1 MRRSFLLVL
10 ALGVVATGDVAL
22 RAQAKGEAPTLVP
35 TAHRPL
41 PSHPSLYWLVPD
53 NAARTAASRDTSP
66 TGKFARGARLIADGQ
81 YTAGLPLVRGADV
94 QATPLGAY
102 AQYYTGLALVGLGRL
117 DEAQETL
124 TALDKRDPAG
134 YLEEAVPMQLAE
146 IATAKSDTKEALDQL
161 EDLSDEKLSAPEE
174 VFLRLGRAAE
184 AGGNREKALTA
195 FRKVYYD
202 YPLSD
207 QAIDAQAGIARL
219 ETVSLQSPDRFRQEL
234 ARAERLFSAR
244 RWAQARAAFAPL
256 RATSTD
262 ERELIALR
270 LAEADYYL
278 DRFRASRDAL
288 RPYLDGGSREAEA
301 RFFHLTATRGLGD
314 HATYVTLARGLV
326 KDHPDTEWAQEALNN
341 LATHYVLIDDDAEAD
356 TVFREFYRRYP
367 KSRYA
372 ERAAWKAGW
381 WSYRKGD
388 FADAADLFESAA
400 GAFPRADNRP
410 AWLYWAGRSRDQ
422 MGEQATAAARYRLVV
437 TDYEN
442 SYYGREAAKR
452 LESKRE
458 PAVQQ
463 VAAVERTPPT
473 TADSTDV
480 RTDSVIRILAAAGL
494 YDDALR
500 EVQYAQRVWG
510 DTPVLQATSAWI
522 RHQQGLGLK
531 ATERFNALRGAIT
544 TMRRAYPQF
553 MAAGG
558 ETLPPEVL
566 RIIFPLDYWPLIKK
580 YSDLHKLDPYLIA
593 ALMAQE
599 STFTAEI
606 RSHANAYGLMQVIPS
621 TGRRYARKLG
631 IRFSTASLTNAETN
645 VRIGT
650 LYFRELIDRF
660 GGAHFALASYNAGEN
675 RVATWLKESPGLAQ
689 DEFIDSIPFPET
701 QTYVKRI
708 LGTAEDYRR
717 LYGGGILTPA
727 NMRPTASRRTE

>member
-1 MRRSFLLVL
+1 
-10 ALGVVATGDVAL
+10 
-22 RAQAKGEAPTLVP
+22 
-35 TAHRPL
+35 
-41 PSHPSLYWLVPD
+41 VPD
-53 NAARTAASRDTSP
+53 EAARAAASRDNTP
-66 TGKFARGARLIADGQ
+66 IGRFARGVRLIADGR
-81 YTAGLPLVRGADV
+81 YTAGLPLVRDADV
-94 QATPLGAY
+94 QATPLAAY
-102 AQYYTGLALVGLGRL
+102 AQYYAGVALFGLGRL
-117 DEAQETL
+117 DEAQETFA
-124 TALDKRDPAG
+124 ALDRRDPAG
-134 YLEEAVPMQLAE
+134 NLEEAVPMQLAE
-146 IATAKSDTKEALDQL
+146 IATAQRDTKEALDHL

-184 AGGNREKALTA
+184 ADGNREKALNA
-195 FRKVYYD
+195 YRKVYYD

-207 QAIDAQAGIARL
+207 QAIDAQSGIERL
-219 ETVSLQSPDRFRQEL
+219 ETPTLAAPDRFRQEL
-234 ARAERLFSAR
+234 TRAERLFAAR
-244 RWAQARAAFAPL
+244 RWAQARAAFAAL
-256 RATSTD
+256 RATTAD
-262 ERELIALR
+262 DRELIALR

-301 RFFHLTATRGLGD
+301 RFFHLTATRALGD
-314 HATYVTLARGLV
+314 QATYVSLARGLV
-326 KDHPDTEWAQEALNN
+326 KDHPDSEWAQETLNN
-341 LATHYVLIDDDAEAD
+341 LATHYIRIDDDAEAD
-356 TVFREFYRRYP
+356 RVFRELYRRYP
-367 KSRYA
+367 KSRFA
-372 ERAAWKAGW
+372 ERAAWRAGW
-381 WSYRKGD
+381 WSYRNGD
-388 FADAADLFESAA
+388 FAEAVELFESAA
-400 GAFPRADNRP
+400 AAFPRADNRP
-410 AWLYWAGRSRDQ
+410 AWLYWAARSREQ
-422 MGEQATAAARYRLVV
+422 MGEHTTAAARYRLVV
-437 TDYEN
+437 ADYQN

-452 LESKRE
+452 LDSRRE

-463 VAAVERTPPT
+463 AVALERTPTP

-480 RTDSVIRILAAAGL
+480 QTDAVIRALAAAGL

-606 RSHANAYGLMQVIPS
+606 RSHANAYGLMQVIPG

-650 LYFRELIDRF
+650 LYFKELINRF
-660 GGAHFALASYNAGEN
+660 GGAQFALASYNAGEH
-675 RVATWLKESPGLAQ
+675 RVAAWLKESPGLAR

-717 LYGGGILTPA
+717 LYGGGILTPV
-727 NMRPTASRRTE
+727 NMRPTSSRRTE

>member
-66 TGKFARGARLIADGQ
+66 TGKFARGVRLIADGQ

-262 ERELIALR
+262 ERALIALR

-314 HATYVTLARGLV
+314 HATYVALARGLI
-326 KDHPDTEWAQEALNN
+326 KDHPDTEWAQETLNN